1 MKLMPPISL
10 APAPTSVSITLATLV
25 TSRTRMVTRLL
36 AR

>member
-10 APAPTSVSITLATLV
+10 APAPTSTSITLATLV
-25 TSRTRMVTRLL
+25 TSRILTVTRLL